1 MDGLVTTEWLADA
14 LGADDLVLLDATYTS
29 TLPGAAKQDPRAE
42 FAQGHIPGAQLLDL
56 DTLVDAADPLPSML
70 PPRVV
75 FEERMAR
82 LGVAADSRIVLYDN
96 SPHHTSCRAWWVL
109 RMYGVE
115 AALLDGGIAKWKAED
130 RPFDAGVATP
140 RPGRFAAGPAKA
152 QVRTLAQMRT
162 TSEQIVD
169 ARALARFTGEEAD
182 PRPDCGSGHIP
193 GSRSLTYGRLFN
205 PDRTWKPLGAIRA
218 EFEAAGIDLDK
229 PLVATCGSGI
239 TAAVLVFAAHLLGH
253 EAALYDGSWS
263 EWGADP
269 STPKALG
276 PAEARPA

>member
-1 MDGLVTTEWLADA
+1 MDDLVTTEWLAAA
-14 LGADDLVLLDATYTS
+14 LGADGLLVLDATYTS

-42 FAQGHIPGAQLLDL
+42 YAEGHIPGARFLDL

-70 PPRVV
+70 PPRAV
-75 FEERMAR
+75 FEERMAA
-82 LGVAADSRIVLYDN
+82 LGVTADSRILLYDN

-109 RMYGVE
+109 RMFGVE
-115 AALLDGGIAKWKAED
+115 AAILDGGIAKWKAEG
-130 RPFDAGVATP
+130 RPLEAGIPTAS
-140 RPGRFAAGPAKA
+140 PGTFQTGAAKGK
-152 QVRTLAQMRT
+152 VRTLAEIKT

-169 ARALARFTGEEAD
+169 ARSMARFTGEEPD

-193 GSRSLTYGRLFN
+193 GSKSLTYSRLFN
-205 PDRTWKPLGAIRA
+205 PDRTWKPLDAIRA
-218 EFEAAGIDLDK
+218 EFTGAGIDLDK

-239 TAAVLVFAAHLLGH
+239 TASVLVFAAHLLGN

-269 STPKALG
+269 STPKAMG
-276 PAEARPA
+276 PA

>member
-1 MDGLVTTEWLADA
+1 MDGLVTTEWLAAA
-14 LGADDLVLLDATYTS
+14 LGADDLLVLDATYTS

-42 FAQGHIPGAQLLDL
+42 FAAGHIPGAHLLDL
-56 DTLVDAADPLPSML
+56 DTLKDASNPLPSML
-70 PPRVV
+70 PSRAV
-75 FEERMAR
+75 FEERMAL
-82 LGVAADSRIVLYDN
+82 LGVGHKRIVLYDN

-109 RMYGVE
+109 RMFGVQ
-115 AALLDGGIAKWKAED
+115 AAILDGGIAKWKAEG
-130 RPFDAGVATP
+130 RPLEAGASAP
-140 RPGRFAAGPAKA
+140 ERGSFAAGEARA
-152 QVRTLAQMRT
+152 QVRTLAEMKATQ
-162 TSEQIVD
+162 EQIVD
-169 ARALARFTGEEAD
+169 ARSLARFTGEEPD

-205 PDRTWKPLGAIRA
+205 SDRTWKPLDAIRA
-218 EFEAAGIDLDK
+218 EFDAAGIDLTQ

-253 EAALYDGSWS
+253 EVALYDGSWS